1 VNADAS
7 RTEGRIAASAAS
19 GREVAADQ
27 LGGWRFGARGELRA
41 LPRLL
46 RGDER
51 VLGMALGTIG
61 TWSCR
66 LFVATDSRLLLV
78 SKPKLRRARCTEYPY
93 EEIQVSNAIP
103 TGGVCELRL
112 VASGER
118 QTWHLMS
125 AERGERF
132 ARLLAARSEP
142 AAPLTPSAIAD
153 DGP

>member
-1 VNADAS
+1 MPVKAP
-7 RTEGRIAASAAS
+7 S
-19 GREVAADQ
+19 GREVAGDQ

-46 RGDER
+46 RSDER

-61 TWSCR
+61 NWSCR
-66 LFVATDSRLLLV
+66 LFVATDNRLLLV
-78 SKPKLRRARCTEYPY
+78 SKPTLRGARCTEIPY
-93 EEIQVSNAIP
+93 EEIEVSRAVP
-103 TGGVCELRL
+103 TGAGCELRL

-132 ARLLAARSEP
+132 ARLLAGRSEP
-142 AAPLTPSAIAD
+142 AAPPLTPSAIAD

>member
-1 VNADAS
+1 V
-7 RTEGRIAASAAS
+7 TVAS

-46 RGDER
+46 RSDER
-51 VLGMALGTIG
+51 VLGMALGSIG
-61 TWSCR
+61 NWSCR

-78 SKPKLRRARCTEYPY
+78 SKPTLRRARCTELPY
-93 EEIQVSNAIP
+93 ERIQVSHAVPN
-103 TGGVCELRL
+103 GGVCELRL

-118 QTWHLMS
+118 QTWHLMP

-132 ARLLAARSEP
+132 ARLLADRSEP
-142 AAPLTPSAIAD
+142 PAPRSSRPDRA
-153 DGP
+153 GGRP